1 MENILVKNVK
11 GLGYKHDTVA
21 VKNGYGRN
29 FLIPQGYGVLA
40 NATNKKVVAENIKQA
55 AHKAEKLKTEAASN
69 AAAISNANFE
79 IKAKVG
85 ASGKIFGAVTT
96 LMLSE
101 ALKAK
106 GIDIDRKQI
115 DFDSSV
121 KEVGEYTATADLH
134 KEIKAVVKFSVIA
147 E

>member
-1 MENILVKNVK
+1 MEIILTKNVK
-11 GLGYKHDTVA
+11 GLGYKHDTVN

-29 FLIPQGYGVLA
+29 FLIPQGYGILA
-40 NATNKKVVAENIKQA
+40 NTTNKKVVAENIKQA
-55 AHKAEKLKTEAASN
+55 AHKAEKLKTEAEAN
-69 AAAISNANFE
+69 AAAISSANIE

-85 ASGKIFGAVTT
+85 ESGKIFGAVTT

-106 GIDIDRKQI
+106 GIDVDRKQI
-115 DFDSSV
+115 DFDSAV
-121 KEVGEYTATADLH
+121 KSIGEYTATADLH
-134 KEIKAVVKFSVIA
+134 KEIKATVNFTVTA